1 MQEPRMLFD
10 CLVATCTSAI
20 AIVVVRRFAVSLGLV
35 DHPDQRKQHIG
46 DVPLVGGLAI
56 FIGLLAGAACY
67 GQFHG
72 FEKILLGTAAVLAL
86 LGALDD
92 RFDLSVRD
100 RLLVQTIVILI
111 VIASTG
117 VYIHTLGRIFGHEV
131 AFGVLGPPLTVV
143 AVIGLVNA
151 FNMMDG
157 IDGLAGSLA
166 LVSIAAMILFAGA
179 TPLHGV
185 VMLLTLLATASLPYL
200 LANLGFMGGKIF
212 LGDAGSMLI
221 GYLLAW
227 ALIRMSQIPSTHL
240 SPVDVLW
247 CVALPVFDTLAV
259 MYRRMRQGRSP
270 FKPDRGHIHHILLGT
285 GLGPRTTLVALTA
298 LAAGITLTGALVSHL
313 VRSAGSN
320 LVAFCLVMGV
330 YMVTVTQ
337 VWLRQEGRRQRGG
350 FAPRKAADADT
361 HAVLSGAATRPFS
374 LHIVSSPEQPRM
386 ELEPDDD
393 DSRDAIRPSQRS
405 ARR

>member
-1 MQEPRMLFD
+1 MHEPRLVVD
-10 CLVATCTSAI
+10 CLVAACTSAL
-20 AIVVVRRFAVSLGLV
+20 AIVVLRRFAVSLGLV

-56 FIGLLAGAACY
+56 FMGVAAGAAGH
-67 GQFHG
+67 GQFQE
-72 FEKILLGTAAVLAL
+72 FEMVLLGTAAVLVM

-100 RLLVQTIVILI
+100 RLLIQTIVILT

-117 VYIHTLGRIFGHEV
+117 VYIHTLGTLFGHKV
-131 AFGVLGPPLTVV
+131 TLGWIGVPLTVI

-157 IDGLAGSLA
+157 IDGLAGSLE
-166 LVSIAAMILFAGA
+166 LVSIAAIILFADP

-185 VMLLTLLATASLPYL
+185 IALLALLAAASLPYL
-200 LANLGFMGGKIF
+200 VANQGFMGGKIF

-227 ALIRMSQIPSTHL
+227 ALIRMSQIPQTQL
-240 SPVDVLW
+240 SPVNVLW
-247 CVALPVFDTLAV
+247 CVALPVFDTFAV

-285 GLGPRTTLVALTA
+285 GLGPRTTLAALVALASSLA
-298 LAAGITLTGALVSHL
+298 LIGAFISSAAH
-313 VRSAGSN
+313 SAGTN
-320 LVAFCLVMGV
+320 LATFCVAMGV
-330 YMVTVTQ
+330 YAVTVTH
-337 VWLRQEGRRQRGG
+337 VWLRQEARQRG
-350 FAPRKAADADT
+350 APDSQ
-361 HAVLSGAATRPFS
+361 HAVDAA
-374 LHIVSSPEQPRM
+374 INSSNAVQESDSD
-386 ELEPDDD
+386 ELAGQKDGLMLEESDKTEAYGP
-393 DSRDAIRPSQRS
+393 
-405 ARR
+405 ARRSSRR